1 MSKLHLS
8 LAVAAAVT
16 ALAWWWAGIPGT
28 GSAAD
33 APQGHGA
40 LAASNPEAHVALPLP
55 QRALSAPP
63 RDLFGVPIKP
73 PAPRIAVTEV
83 AQAPKAPPLPYQY
96 DGSGQV
102 QGQSFVFL
110 RRQDRSFRV
119 SPGDTIEGTYSVE
132 AVARDHVVLRYLPLG
147 VRQVLMYQPGAEPP
161 PEIVAVP
168 GTREPVVLRVAMPS
182 EVALGQEFVVTLALP
197 GAGAVKATVEVSYD
211 AEVLGTVGAD
221 VRRPGRAVVDMA
233 SGSPPRA
240 QLRFRVLAD
249 APASTDIDLE
259 VNATDASGKR
269 VPVSIPPTHSVSLV
283 APGA

>member
-1 MSKLHLS
+1 LF
-8 LAVAAAVT
+8 LAVAAAVA

-28 GSAAD
+28 DSAAA
-33 APQGHGA
+33 APQGGV
-40 LAASNPEAHVALPLP
+40 LAASQPVGHVDLPP
-55 QRALSAPP
+55 QRTLSVPP
-63 RDLFGVPIKP
+63 RDLFGVPTKP
-73 PAPRIAVTEV
+73 PAPRIAVIEV
-83 AQAPKAPPLPYQY
+83 APAPKAPPLPYQY

-132 AVARDHVVLRYLPLG
+132 SVARDHVVLRYLPLG

-168 GTREPVVLRVAMPS
+168 GTPVVLRVSMPS

-211 AEVLGTVGAD
+211 AEVLETVGAN
-221 VRRPGRAVVDMA
+221 VRRPGRVVVDLP
-233 SGSPPRA
+233 SGSQPRA
-240 QLRFRVLAD
+240 QLRFKVLAD

-269 VPVSIPPTHSVSLV
+269 VSVSIPPTHSVSLV